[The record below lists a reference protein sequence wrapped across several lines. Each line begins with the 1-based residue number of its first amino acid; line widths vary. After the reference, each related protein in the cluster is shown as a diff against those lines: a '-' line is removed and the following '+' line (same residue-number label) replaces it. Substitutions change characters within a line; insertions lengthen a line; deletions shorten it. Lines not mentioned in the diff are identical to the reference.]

1 MTKRCIDCLWYDTG
15 GCVNKEVP
23 REKVPLNK
31 WDFCDKWSPD
41 DQYLAEKDTGMY
53 DNILELKK

>member
-23 REKVPLNK
+23 RDKVPTSS
-31 WDFCDKWSPD
+31 WDACDKWEED
-41 DQYLAEKDTGMY
+41 KQYLAEKAAGLY
-53 DNILELKK
+53 D